1 MTAHELAKVLFD
13 GPDLMVTVR
22 AYEGG
27 VNEIESV
34 SKPTAIHLK
43 SHSDSEWYYGR
54 HEYHNADCC
63 VHCSWDEPVTPPDLA
78 IHIS

>member
-1 MTAHELAKVLFD
+1 MTAHELAKMLLN
-13 GPDLMVTVR
+13 GPDLMVTTR

-34 SKPTAIHLK
+34 GKPTAIHLK
-43 SHSDSEWYYGR
+43 SHSDSQWFYGK
-54 HEYHNADCC
+54 HEYHIESCN
-63 VHCSWDEPVTPPDLA
+63 HCYCDEPITPPDLA